1 MYIANPIYDTVFK
14 FLLEDNAL
22 AKLLIGAIIQEE
34 IITLDFRPQERT
46 GEVDHRGGPRVLTV
60 YRVDFSAR
68 VRNAAGEE
76 RLVLIELQKAKYPT
90 DIMRFRRYLGG
101 QYRDPDNTCEVDLNA
116 GKTPPRPVRH
126 GLPLLTIY
134 FLGHALEYTEA
145 PVIRVQRQC
154 TDLATGEPLAQ
165 KEPFIE
171 SLTHDSYIIQI
182 PQLHGQHRTEV
193 EAMLQLF
200 DQNRIRGDRHRLV
213 IEEAEI
219 PERYRPLLRRL
230 QRAVAEPAIADAME
244 LEDEVLQEL
253 QDMERTIER
262 ERAEKEKERA
272 EKEKERERADQE
284 RAEKERLL
292 ALLKQAGI
300 DPGA

>member
-22 AKLLIGAIIQEE
+22 AKLLIGAII
-34 IITLDFRPQERT
+34 L
-46 GEVDHRGGPRVLTV
+46 
-60 YRVDFSAR
+60 
-68 VRNAAGEE
+68 
-76 RLVLIELQKAKYPT
+76 
-90 DIMRFRRYLGG
+90 
-101 QYRDPDNTCEVDLNA
+101 
-116 GKTPPRPVRH
+116 
-126 GLPLLTIY
+126 
-134 FLGHALEYTEA
+134 
-145 PVIRVQRQC
+145 
-154 TDLATGEPLAQ
+154 
-165 KEPFIE
+165 
-171 SLTHDSYIIQI
+171 

-200 DQNRIRGDRHRLV
+200 DQNRISGDRHRLV

-262 ERAEKEKERA
+262 ERAEKEKQRERADQERA

-300 DPGA
+300 DPEA

>member
-1 MYIANPIYDTVFK
+1 MYDTVFK

-34 IITLDFRPQERT
+34 IVTLEFRPQERT
-46 GEVDHRGGPRVLTV
+46 SQIGHRGLRLLTV
-60 YRVDFSAR
+60 YRVDFAAR
-68 VRNAAGEE
+68 VRNTAGEE

-90 DIMRFRRYLGG
+90 DILRFRRYLGE
-101 QYRDPDNTCEVDLNA
+101 QYRNPDNTCEIDLNA
-116 GKTPPRPVRH
+116 GKSPSKPVRQ

-145 PVIRVQRQC
+145 PVIHVKRHC
-154 TDLATGEPLAQ
+154 TDLGTGTPLEK

-182 PQLHGQHRTEV
+182 PKLHSPHRSEV

-200 DQNRIRGDRHRLV
+200 DQRRIHGDRHRLE
-213 IEEAEI
+213 IDESEI

-230 QRAVAEPAIADAME
+230 QRAVVEPEIADAMDV
-244 LEDEVLQEL
+244 EDEVLAEM
-253 QDMERTIER
+253 QDMERAVER
-262 ERAEKEKERA
+262 ERAEKEK
-272 EKEKERERADQE
+272 E

-300 DPGA
+300 DPEARS

>member
-1 MYIANPIYDTVFK
+1 MLCYFVFDPAACVRHPSGRRSHRLRSSRWCTSPIRIYDTIFK

-22 AKLLIGAIIQEE
+22 A
-34 IITLDFRPQERT
+34 
-46 GEVDHRGGPRVLTV
+46 
-60 YRVDFSAR
+60 
-68 VRNAAGEE
+68 
-76 RLVLIELQKAKYPT
+76 
-90 DIMRFRRYLGG
+90 
-101 QYRDPDNTCEVDLNA
+101 
-116 GKTPPRPVRH
+116 
-126 GLPLLTIY
+126 
-134 FLGHALEYTEA
+134 YTEA
-145 PVIRVQRQC
+145 PMIRVQRQC

-200 DQNRIRGDRHRLV
+200 DQNRISGDRYRLV

-230 QRAVAEPAIADAME
+230 QRVVAEPAIADAMD

-253 QDMERTIER
+253 QDRERTIER
-262 ERAEKEKERA
+262 ERAEKEKER
-272 EKEKERERADQE
+272 EQADQG

-292 ALLKQAGI
+292 VLLK
-300 DPGA
+300 